1 MDKIKVEGIKLY
13 GYHGCLEEEA
23 KIGADYLVDVR
34 VWTDLSKAAQSDK
47 LKDTVDYVA
56 INQIVEEEMA
66 IRAELIEQVTDRIL
80 SRLLKEHKA
89 IRKAEVELSKTI
101 PPINGN
107 VDKVTIVMK
116 RKR

>member
-1 MDKIKVEGIKLY
+1 MNKIKVEGIKLY
-13 GYHGCLEEEA
+13 CYHGCLPEEA
-23 KIGADYLVDVR
+23 KIGADYLVHVT
-34 VWTDLSKAAQSDK
+34 VWTDLSQASKSDK

-66 IRAELIEQVTDRIL
+66 IRAELIEHVTDRIL
-80 SRLLKEHKA
+80 SRLLKEHWA

-107 VDKVTIVMK
+107 VEKVTIVMK